1 MDCLLKTTENP
12 TGRVIANHGARLLVR
27 DAEGHIH
34 RCVALKKLGLVVTGD
49 AVEWQPQASGDARVT
64 QLLPRQSLLQ
74 RPDRRGK
81 LKPVAANLTRLV
93 IVSAPE
99 PGIDTLLIDQY
110 IAAAEHANIEALIAV
125 NKHDLLDA
133 AQQDDVDALLN
144 VYRSIGYETQCVSA
158 RSTSALA
165 PLADTLSNHISILVG
180 QSGVGK
186 SSIVQQLFPDLD
198 IQIGALSAASGS
210 GAHTTTVTS
219 WYDLPSGGALIDSP
233 GVRQFAID
241 YLGPAE
247 LAVGFRE
254 IRETAV
260 GCRFNN
266 CTHLHEPNCAVR
278 AAVDAKHISA
288 ERYANY
294 CKLMRELN
302 PAHPSS

>member
-1 MDCLLKTTENP
+1 LKTTENP

-74 RPDRRGK
+74 RPDRREK

>member
-1 MDCLLKTTENP
+1 MKTTENP

>member
-1 MDCLLKTTENP
+1 MKTTENP

-294 CKLMRELN
+294 CKLMSELN